1 MRIRTMLAVLFCIS
15 LLGLT
20 AACGGKAADNV
31 ANSGADA
38 AAAGADEA
46 SAAPDAPL
54 KKLVI
59 AEPLHSV
66 GYLPLY
72 IAQRDGYFK
81 KHGLDVKVIT
91 AAGGTHVT
99 AVVSGDAW
107 GVIGG
112 PESNAMANK
121 KNDDPIIS
129 VVNVVNR
136 ANVYMMAKKGTAP
149 KSDSPADLKA
159 FLEDKKLIVGRHG
172 GTPNLLSRYLL
183 IQLGLD
189 PDKDTQ
195 LLEPADSS
203 AVVAMMQ
210 SGAGEVSNGAEP
222 QVSDGMTKGVWDEPF
237 YKFTSLGDY
246 AYSVLSVKKSAIEKE
261 PETVQG
267 FVDAI
272 VEVLQKV
279 KDDRAYA
286 AAQAKLEFPTMS
298 EDGLKAAMDRAYEDE
313 LWSPDGQ
320 ISEAALKNDMDV
332 MQKTGIF
339 TDPYTYDELVD
350 MQFVD
355 KANASN

>member
-1 MRIRTMLAVLFCIS
+1 MLRNRTWMAALLCICLVVL
-15 LLGLT
+15 
-20 AACGGKAADNV
+20 AACGAKNANNESPAASAGSASASASGSAPAAD
-31 ANSGADA
+31 G
-38 AAAGADEA
+38 
-46 SAAPDAPL
+46 PL
-54 KKLVI
+54 KNLVI
-59 AEPLHSV
+59 AEPLHSI

-81 KHGLDVKVIT
+81 KYGLNVKVIT

-112 PESNAMANK
+112 PESNAMANR

-136 ANVYMMAKKGTAP
+136 ANVYLMAKKGTGP
-149 KSDSPADLKA
+149 KSDSPEDLKA
-159 FLEDKKLIVGRHG
+159 FLQGKKLIVGRHG

-195 LLEPADSS
+195 LLEPADSA

-210 SGAGEVSNGAEP
+210 SGAGEIANGAEP
-222 QVSDGMTKGVWDEPF
+222 QVSDGISKGVWDEPF
-237 YKFTSLGDY
+237 YKFHSLGDY
-246 AYSVLSVKKSAIEKE
+246 AYSVLSVKKSSIEKD
-261 PETVQG
+261 PDTVQK

-272 VEVLQKV
+272 LEVLKKV
-279 KDDRAYA
+279 QEDHEYA
-286 AAQAKLEFPTMS
+286 TAQAKLEFPTMTD
-298 EDGLKAAMDRAYEDE
+298 EALKASMDRAYADE

-320 ISEAALKNDMDV
+320 ISEQALKNDMDV
-332 MQKTGIF
+332 MQTTKIF
-339 TDPYTYDELVD
+339 TDPYTYDGLVD
-350 MQFVD
+350 MQFVNHA
-355 KANASN
+355 K

>member
-1 MRIRTMLAVLFCIS
+1 MKRGERIGRGQYPRRRRDDRRSRF
-15 LLGLT
+15 
-20 AACGGKAADNV
+20 
-31 ANSGADA
+31 
-38 AAAGADEA
+38 
-46 SAAPDAPL
+46 L

-59 AEPLHSV
+59 AEPLHSI

-81 KHGLDVKVIT
+81 KYGLDVKVIT

-112 PESNAMANK
+112 PESNAMANR

-136 ANVYMMAKKGTAP
+136 ANVYLMAKKGTGP
-149 KSDSPADLKA
+149 KSNSPEDLKA
-159 FLEDKKLIVGRHG
+159 FLKDKKLIVGRHG

-189 PDKDTQ
+189 PDKDSR

-210 SGAGEVSNGAEP
+210 QGAAEVANGAEP
-222 QVSDGMTKGVWDEPF
+222 QVSDGMAKGVWDEPF
-237 YKFTSLGDY
+237 YKFHSLGDY
-246 AYSVLSVKKSAIEKE
+246 AYSVLSVKKSAIDKD
-261 PETVQG
+261 PATVQG
-267 FVDAI
+267 FVNAI
-272 VEVLQKV
+272 VEVLQKI
-279 KDDRAYA
+279 KDDQSYLTE
-286 AAQAKLEFPTMS
+286 QAKLEFPTMTP
-298 EDGLKAAMDRAYEDE
+298 EALKASVDRAYADN
-313 LWSPDGQ
+313 LWSLDGL
-320 ISEAALKNDMDV
+320 ISETALKNDMDV

-339 TDPYTYDELVD
+339 TDSYTYDGLVD
-350 MQFVD
+350 MQFV
-355 KANASN
+355 KSGK